1 MGNLC
6 WCQDF
11 LKWKIRFAF
20 FFFYTPFKM
29 ICNCTCF
36 YICMVNISHSDNEKA
51 FTQNFGDFLK
61 NWQYWHV
68 KKITFEWNNEVKSYI
83 KKNFNSI
90 PRTIKE
96 QNWYLFQ
103 KKNYNNFKFER
114 KLSKKMWVF
123 HKKMLTSAK
132 CSTFLNFFF
141 KKVLIEEY
149 IHAKFQFCSTFCS
162 KVIQIQKV
170 IQSYSYQLFNVHK
183 KAQLGKR

>member
-68 KKITFEWNNEVKSYI
+68 KKITFEWDNEVKSYI

-96 QNWYLFQ
+96 QNWYIFSRKKIIIILSLRENYLKKCGFFTKKCWHQQNVALFWI
-103 KKNYNNFKFER
+103 FFLRKF
-114 KLSKKMWVF
+114 L
-123 HKKMLTSAK
+123 
-132 CSTFLNFFF
+132 
-141 KKVLIEEY
+141 
-149 IHAKFQFCSTFCS
+149 
-162 KVIQIQKV
+162 
-170 IQSYSYQLFNVHK
+170 
-183 KAQLGKR
+183 